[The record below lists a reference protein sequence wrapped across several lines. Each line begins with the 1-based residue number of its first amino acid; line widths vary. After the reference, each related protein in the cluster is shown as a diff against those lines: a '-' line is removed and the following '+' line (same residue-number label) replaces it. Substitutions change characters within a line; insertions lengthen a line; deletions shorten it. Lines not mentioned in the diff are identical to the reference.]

1 MCAPTE
7 SPLVQVPLSMP
18 QYTQQLKKPIK
29 STFAMSDSITTDS
42 TTTDSTTTEP
52 ISVVKK
58 TILVQPVL
66 GSRRF
71 SNYFWA
77 GIVTLGGVGF
87 LLEGLSSYLR
97 RDFLPFIDN
106 SIDLPFFPQGVA
118 MSFYGV
124 AGTLTALYLW
134 GSIALDIGGGYNE
147 FNQETGESTI
157 FRWGFPGK
165 NRQIEVKNPL
175 PDIQAVRV
183 DIKDGINP
191 RRTLFIRVKGR
202 REIPLTRIGEPIALA
217 EIETQ
222 GAELARFLG
231 VPLEGL

>member
-1 MCAPTE
+1 MAQWAKP
-7 SPLVQVPLSMP
+7 
-18 QYTQQLKKPIK
+18 LKKTLK
-29 STFAMSDSITTDS
+29 TSYMSEPTTS
-42 TTTDSTTTEP
+42 NQPPNQTPVVTEKMAGTVP
-52 ISVVKK
+52 K

-87 LLEGLSSYLR
+87 LLESLSS
-97 RDFLPFIDN
+97 FLHTDLLPLVEN

-118 MSFYGV
+118 MGFYGV

-147 FNQETGESTI
+147 FNHETGESTI

-165 NRQIEVKNPL
+165 NRQIEVKNSL
-175 PDIQAVRV
+175 QDIQAVRV

-202 REIPLTRIGEPIALA
+202 REIPLTRVGEPISLA

-231 VPLEGL
+231 IPLEGL

>member
-1 MCAPTE
+1 
-7 SPLVQVPLSMP
+7 
-18 QYTQQLKKPIK
+18 
-29 STFAMSDSITTDS
+29 MSE
-42 TTTDSTTTEP
+42 TTTA
-52 ISVVKK
+52 IHKN
-58 TILVQPVL
+58 ILILPVL

-77 GIVTLGGVGF
+77 AIVSIGGVGF
-87 LLEGLSSYLR
+87 LLEGLSSFYHQ
-97 RDFLPFIDN
+97 DFLPLIEN
-106 SIDLPFFPQGVA
+106 AIDLPFFPQGIA

-124 AGTLTALYLW
+124 AGTLTAIFLW
-134 GSIALDIGGGYNE
+134 GSIALDVGGGYNE

-157 FRWGFPGK
+157 FRWGYPGK

-175 PDIQAVRV
+175 KDIQAVRV

-191 RRTLFIRVKGR
+191 RRTLFIRIKGR
-202 REIPLTRIGEPIALA
+202 REIPLTRVGEPVALA
-217 EIETQ
+217 AIETQ